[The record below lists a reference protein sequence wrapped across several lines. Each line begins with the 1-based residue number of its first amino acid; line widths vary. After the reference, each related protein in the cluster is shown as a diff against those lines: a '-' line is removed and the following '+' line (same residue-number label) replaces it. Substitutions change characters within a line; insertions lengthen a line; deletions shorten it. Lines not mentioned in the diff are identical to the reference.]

1 MAKKQSLVKNGN
13 KTPTKDII
21 ANLKLRDIID
31 KVYQTKKEGTKEIRT
46 VALSDTDLGIS
57 VTLKGAKANHPLR
70 DWDKSVLTKED
81 VVTLTLSVPKISQK
95 KITEFKESDE

>member
-1 MAKKQSLVKNGN
+1 MAKKESLVKGN
-13 KTPTKDII
+13 KPATKDII
-21 ANLKLRDIID
+21 ANLKLRDIVD

-57 VTLKGAKANHPLR
+57 VTLKGAKAYHPLK

-81 VVTLTLSVPKISQK
+81 VITLTLSVPKVSQK